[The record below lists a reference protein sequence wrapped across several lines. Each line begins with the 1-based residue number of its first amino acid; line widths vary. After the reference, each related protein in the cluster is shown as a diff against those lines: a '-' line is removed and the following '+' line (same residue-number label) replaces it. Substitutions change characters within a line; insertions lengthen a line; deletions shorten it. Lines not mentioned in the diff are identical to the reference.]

1 MNYKINMVQQ
11 KHFQMFLLGVISA
24 LLLYF
29 FIQGMDSY
37 FDRRD
42 VMLCHSA
49 KVSGNKEYLEKCV
62 CFYKGDDIRCIYEGG
77 DK

>member
-11 KHFQMFLLGVISA
+11 KHFQMFVLGALSA
-24 LLLYF
+24 LLLYL
-29 FIQGMDSY
+29 FIQGMDTH

-42 VMLCHSA
+42 EMLCHSA
-49 KVSGNKEYLEKCV
+49 QVSGNKEYLEKCA